1 MVRNHGKAWAVVI
14 NGEVVAVKS
23 TRTAAEAFEAS
34 FSPRRSVDERRR
46 SRLKR
51 LTEARSS
58 KPAAPPRKRWI
69 KPSVTSHRAGRVDYD
84 SRREARIERL
94 EARAA
99 KAATEAQSR
108 FAAEKAILDVIPM
121 GQPILV
127 GHHSEKG
134 HRRDID
140 RARSHMAKG
149 LEALRKSESLER
161 RADVAKSNV
170 AISSDDPKAVALIT
184 EKLKKLESERET
196 YKRMN
201 KERRKKGEESLPSY
215 LLTNLGSEIR
225 RLEKRRQ
232 ELLKATARVERD
244 DITVDD
250 WTLSVNKRSNRVELH
265 GPRPTADQKSFLKA
279 EGWHWSPQGTC
290 WQRMLSDSAIYS
302 GERFLKLL
310 DSSWTPPVST
320 PMKPQA
326 TPVNPESKP
335 PGGQAAIDRMR
346 QIVDSKKRGVVGG
359 LDVDMYSAS
368 VVLSVYDRLN
378 AKNQAR
384 FRSMHVRRMIQVAF
398 KLVK

>member
-23 TRTAAEAFEAS
+23 TRMAAEAFEAS

-51 LTEARSS
+51 LTEARPA
-58 KPAAPPRKRWI
+58 KPATPPRKRWI

-108 FAAEKAILDVIPM
+108 FAAEKAILDVIPA

-127 GHHSEKG
+127 GHHSEKR

-140 RARSHMAKG
+140 RARSHVAKG
-149 LEALRKSESLER
+149 IQSLRKSESLER
-161 RADVAKSNV
+161 RADAAKSNV
-170 AISSDDPKAVALIT
+170 AISSDNPKAVALIT

-196 YKRMN
+196 YKQAN

-244 DITVDD
+244 DITVGD
-250 WTLSVNKRSNRVELH
+250 WTLSESKNSNRVELH

-310 DSSWTPPVST
+310 DSSWTSDRHFVVDAVST
-320 PMKPQA
+320 PA
-326 TPVNPESKP
+326 NPESKP

-346 QIVDSKKRGVVGG
+346 QIVDAKNHAVVGG
-359 LDVDMYSAS
+359 LDVDVYSAS
-368 VVLSVYDRLN
+368 AVVGVYDRLN
-378 AKNQAR
+378 AKNQAS
-384 FRSMHVRRMIQVAF
+384 FRSMPVERMIQVAF